1 MSRLRSLPD
10 RSIILHSKPM
20 TTQTTQETNTT
31 SIEPTWTDVLR
42 AAFRTGKRQMSLEE
56 LVVTFLNLFRE
67 LQQRCPDTGY
77 VTKRIVSSVKEL
89 HESGFLDGA
98 TMAAFAKELREQLA
112 KR

>member
-1 MSRLRSLPD
+1 
-10 RSIILHSKPM
+10 M

-67 LQQRCPDTGY
+67 LQQRCPDTSY